1 MKMGAKKHFN
11 INKQHFQL
19 IIFCSFQIS
28 MSGTRGSQNIQLVFL
43 FHENLS
49 LGLNSASITH

>member
-1 MKMGAKKHFN
+1 MGAKKHFN